1 MEPELSL
8 QVLIVDHDDAFRT
21 STAELLAGL
30 GYTTLQLDSGREA
43 LSVVAA
49 ERPALLIL
57 DVELP
62 GLNGYEICREVRDR
76 YGNTIRIVFVSG
88 ERVDS
93 VDRSTGFLVGGDDYI
108 VKPVEAGELAARV
121 RRLLERPQ
129 ANGGGAASPSGL
141 LTSLTPREHEVLDLL
156 AEGYRQDEIAEKLV
170 ISPKTVATHIQRV
183 LTKLEV
189 RSRAEAVGLALRTE
203 HRDFTGHALV

>member
-1 MEPELSL
+1 MEPELSPT
-8 QVLIVDHDDAFRT
+8 VLIVDHDDAFRT
-21 STAELLAGL
+21 STAELLGAL
-30 GYTTLQLDSGREA
+30 GYATLQLDSGREA

-49 ERPALLIL
+49 ERPALVIL

-62 GLNGYEICREVRDR
+62 GMNGYEICREVRDR
-76 YGNTIRIVFVSG
+76 YGNTIRIAFVSG

-129 ANGGGAASPSGL
+129 ANSGGAASLSGL
-141 LTSLTPREHEVLDLL
+141 LASLTPREHEVLDLL

>member
-1 MEPELSL
+1 MEPELSP
-8 QVLIVDHDDAFRT
+8 QVLIVDHDDAFRR
-21 STAELLAGL
+21 STAELLGAL
-30 GYTTLQLDSGREA
+30 GYTTLQLDSGTEA

-49 ERPALLIL
+49 ERPALVIL

-76 YGNTIRIVFVSG
+76 YGDTIRIAFVSG
-88 ERVDS
+88 ERVES

-121 RRLLERPQ
+121 RRLLERPHV
-129 ANGGGAASPSGL
+129 NGGGVTSPSRL
-141 LTSLTPREHEVLDLL
+141 FTSLTPRENEVLDLL

-170 ISPKTVATHIQRV
+170 ISTKTVATHIQRV